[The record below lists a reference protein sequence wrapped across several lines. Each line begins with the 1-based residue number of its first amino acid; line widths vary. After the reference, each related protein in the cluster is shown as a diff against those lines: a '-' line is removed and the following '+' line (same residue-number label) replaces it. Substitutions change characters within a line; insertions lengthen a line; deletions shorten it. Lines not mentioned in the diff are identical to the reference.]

1 MSTLIG
7 ELLNILSNK
16 PAAYLPGVLTGSDTK
31 RQGVMIRDQLLEAR
45 RFHLSSSFSET
56 ASQLGFESDRA
67 NTLMGLARAPFDST
81 WLEWNLADQFAGIG
95 LSKSQ
100 DSPDR
105 VGVLVRKFAPS
116 QYLITSV
123 MPVKMGSHR
132 NSYIL
137 VVSPVSILYD
147 TDESL
152 DRDKWAHD
160 RDIINQCV
168 RESDA
173 VRLSNL
179 GDDQTKNLTDG
190 CLVGGGVTVKTA
202 LADQTTFISHASH
215 IMTPLF
221 SKPYLEQL
229 NNPQT
234 PARVRSGIAEV
245 IAERV
250 LEASGLLRFVTSA
263 LALMNSR
270 EYVHVQTIKPT
281 DKKPPQ
287 TIKSNLR
294 SPVYD
299 FVDFIAKHEVVV
311 RDVLVSQTHES
322 KHVRPLHEVVGHF
335 AQSHKVGDDACSHQY
350 EKRGPNSWVCLLC
363 TKKRWYRREH
373 VRGDPSVGTVSNKDR
388 LVKT

>member
-7 ELLNILSNK
+7 ELLNILSRK
-16 PAAYLPGVLTGSDTK
+16 PEAYLPGILTGPDTK
-31 RQGVMIRDQLLEAR
+31 HQGAMIRDQLLGAR
-45 RFHLSSSFSET
+45 RFHLSSSFSEA
-56 ASQLGFESDRA
+56 ASKLGFEADKA
-67 NTLMGLARAPFDST
+67 NTLLSLARAPFDLI
-81 WLEWNLADQFAGIG
+81 WLEWNLADQFAGVG
-95 LSKSQ
+95 LIKSH

-105 VGVLVRKFAPS
+105 VGVLVKKFAPS

-123 MPVKMGSHR
+123 MPVKLGSNR
-132 NSYIL
+132 NSHIL

-147 TDESL
+147 TDQPL
-152 DRDKWAHD
+152 NRDKWAHD
-160 RDIINQCV
+160 RDIINKCV
-168 RESDA
+168 RESD
-173 VRLSNL
+173 VIRLS
-179 GDDQTKNLTDG
+179 DFDSEQIKNLTDG

-215 IMTPLF
+215 ILTPSF
-221 SKPYLEQL
+221 SNLYLERL
-229 NNPQT
+229 SDPKT
-234 PARVRSGIAEV
+234 SIRVSRGMAEV

-322 KHVRPLHEVVGHF
+322 KHVRPMHEVIGHF
-335 AQSHKVGDDACSHQY
+335 AQSHRVGDDSCEHQY

-373 VRGDPSVGTVSNKDR
+373 VRGDSSVGTVSNKDR